1 MRRTNPVTKGLLLLV
16 LGGAVGYAIGLGIDL
31 LISGALNFS
40 GPVAAAFAVLFA
52 FTAFF
57 FGVYGYRGITRGLVW
72 QVVGMLLGALF
83 VTGIR
88 ALVGSEQIFG
98 PFFFSEPAWV
108 FGGLTGVVTF
118 LFGVG
123 ALDDWTNWARG
134 IDTPD
139 HKEDPPGW
147 EKYFYVSYDHKV
159 IGIQYTVTSLF
170 LIAVGGTFALIFRSE
185 LAFSQL
191 QFLTTTFRLFNQ
203 TGPQFYNTIM
213 SLHGIM
219 MIISILLGI
228 SGIINYVIPLLLGAR
243 DMAFP
248 RMNAF
253 AYWVAVPATVLFLMS
268 LVLGGFD
275 TGWTGYPPLSARAP
289 VGMQMFFL
297 AVFTAGW
304 SSILG
309 SLNVIATVL
318 RLRAKGMTSMRLPI
332 FVWAGLA
339 TSIIAL
345 TATQLIG
352 LSFQLVMFQRLFG
365 MGFFDA
371 AKGGNPV
378 LFQHM
383 FWFYSHPAVYVFV
396 LPGLG
401 VISELLPVFVR
412 KPLFGYR
419 WIAMSSLGIAF
430 VGFTVW
436 AHHMFTSGMNE
447 YLRVPF
453 MYSTLLVAVPTGV
466 KFFSWVATIWGGKIE
481 APTPMLFVIGA
492 IVVFLLG
499 GLTGPPNAAIALD
512 LHLHDTYF
520 IVGHFHDTIFGGF
533 VFPFFAAIYYW
544 FPKATGRR
552 MNEFWGKVHFWLMTP
567 SFFVLTLGMMVVG
580 LRGMRRRIVDY
591 DPALGLD
598 TTHLIMTIA
607 AFLIAISIFIF
618 FVNFFYSIKNG
629 EKAEGN
635 LWNSRSPEWQV
646 PSPMPAHNYEVP
658 FEVVGEPYDYG
669 LPGSKYVEFI
679 ADGVKKHH
687 HHGEEATVH
696 GS

>member
-1 MRRTNPVTKGLLLLV
+1 MNPVRKGLLLLI
-16 LGGAVGYAIGLGIDL
+16 LGGAVGYGIGLVIDL
-31 LISGALNFS
+31 LISGTLNFS
-40 GPVAAAFAVLFA
+40 GSVSAAFAVLFA
-52 FTAFF
+52 FSSFF
-57 FGVYGYRGITRGLVW
+57 FGLYGYRGITRGLVW
-72 QVVGMLLGALF
+72 QVVGMMLGAFF

-88 ALVGSEQIFG
+88 ALMGKTEIFG

-108 FGGLTGVVTF
+108 VGALTSVVSF

-123 ALDDWTNWARG
+123 ALDDWMKWARG
-134 IDTPD
+134 IDTPE

-159 IGIQYTVTSLF
+159 IGIQYTATALF

-191 QFLTTTFRLFNQ
+191 QFLTLDLNLFNQ
-203 TGPQFYNTIM
+203 NGPKLYNTLM

-219 MIISILLGI
+219 MIISILLGV
-228 SGIINYVIPLLLGAR
+228 SGIINYVVPLLLGAR

-253 AYWVAVPATVLFLMS
+253 AYWVAVPATVLFLLS

-318 RLRAKGMTSMRLPI
+318 RMRAKGMTSMRLPI

-352 LSFQLVMFQRLFG
+352 LSFQLVMFQRLLG

-481 APTPMLFVIGA
+481 LPTPMLFVIGA
-492 IVVFLLG
+492 IIVFLLG

-512 LHLHDTYF
+512 LHLHDTYWV
-520 IVGHFHDTIFGGF
+520 VGHFHDTIFGGF

-544 FPKATGRR
+544 YPKATGRR
-552 MNEFWGKVHFWLMTP
+552 MSELWGKVHFWLMTP
-567 SFFVLTLGMMVVG
+567 SFFVLTFGMMVIG

-591 DPALGLD
+591 DPALGFD

-607 AFLIAISIFIF
+607 AFLIATSVFIF
-618 FVNFFYSIKNG
+618 FVNFFYSMKHG
-629 EKAEGN
+629 ERAEGN
-635 LWNSRSPEWQV
+635 VWNSRSPEWQV

-669 LPGSKYVEFI
+669 LPGSKYVEFS
-679 ADGVKKHH
+679 ANGKTHH
-687 HHGEEATVH
+687 HHGEEAIVH